1 MAPILCHPI
10 GIVAR
15 VCHSRASCQSIDSYV
30 TKLFAQSRQNPG
42 AEGLGGPL
50 ASLLLANCLPCSTLE
65 AQAKAFVA
73 SNAGHRQ
80 PWELWGCY
88 VSIARVRWPSVHSD
102 AKIFLMPKRHANSPW
117 ASGVSVKLPPAG
129 HSQFER
135 YARKLSLTEQDYAN
149 SAELR
154 RWCAANRNRCYIPE
168 WLLKEWKMYVEPELS

>member
-1 MAPILCHPI
+1 MSHTQRFSL
-10 GIVAR
+10 
-15 VCHSRASCQSIDSYV
+15 SRS
-30 TKLFAQSRQNPG
+30 
-42 AEGLGGPL
+42 GGPGETFSL
-50 ASLLLANCLPCSTLE
+50 TASGQLPASALLWT
-65 AQAKAFVA
+65 VA
-73 SNAGHRQ
+73 SQSKSILRIKCRPPERAG
-80 PWELWGCY
+80 CC
-88 VSIARVRWPSVHSD
+88 VSVARVRWPSVHSD

-168 WLLKEWKMYVEPELS
+168 WLLMEWNMYVEPELS